1 MNQYSD
7 LSHRFVHL
15 NEISYSSGK
24 LQFYQLW
31 RNFCNWPVAGSQH
44 IYPMH
49 TYTHTYSIFT
59 YMHVCL
65 LPLWSNDSRFCLV
78 VPYNS
83 YLLLTVY
90 IRRSL
95 PFVFFLSLTPLLTKG
110 LFTQFQF
117 LWHCM
122 VLIYVYLCLSWQCH
136 SVTWRW
142 QRGVWATSY
151 VRQDKTPGALVCLR
165 LSLGTCPVNSLR
177 SLPQICMRPFCLSL

>member
-1 MNQYSD
+1 MKLYSD
-7 LSHRFVHL
+7 LFHRFVHL
-15 NEISYSSGK
+15 HDISYSAGK

-49 TYTHTYSIFT
+49 TYIHTLY
-59 YMHVCL
+59 L
-65 LPLWSNDSRFCLV
+65 LICMSACSLLWSNDSRFCLV
-78 VPYNS
+78 VQYNS

-122 VLIYVYLCLSWQCH
+122 VLIYVYFVPVLAVLQCYLALTTRRMSNELC
-136 SVTWRW
+136 
-142 QRGVWATSY
+142 AA
-151 VRQDKTPGALVCLR
+151 RQDTRCTRVYAS
-165 LSLGTCPVNSLR
+165 LSLGTCPVNSLP